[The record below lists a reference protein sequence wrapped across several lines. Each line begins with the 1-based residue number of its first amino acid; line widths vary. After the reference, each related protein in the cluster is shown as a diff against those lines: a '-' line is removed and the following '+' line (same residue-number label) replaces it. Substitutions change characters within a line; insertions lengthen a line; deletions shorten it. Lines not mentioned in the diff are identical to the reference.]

1 MSSNSPPSGGRP
13 RSQSFGQKLLRTF
26 GPGSP
31 DPCSGG
37 NGSSSPG
44 SRRSSVLRGTDNATA
59 GYKNNSSR
67 DEPESTSPSSRSGD
81 LLLQQP
87 QLLTP
92 RESMYSDDSSERRV
106 RIARVMSKQ
115 QQRISTH
122 IQLFSK
128 ITVAIAGTD
137 VVMTVTI
144 NRSDTIEELSKL
156 IEAEYAYLFFMQE
169 DDAAKNDSGSKD
181 LQQKANSK
189 RDPLVIGQ
197 MYDAGQLALKF
208 DDKVGD
214 VLGFTERVSVINA
227 FEGESVNRALN
238 VDGGN
243 ESYAAAFLEPTTV
256 GRNVSTSGELL
267 DNSRATAGSDASLL
281 RSGTDE
287 IRPLTQGS
295 DHTKASSA
303 QSQASLRTAKSSIGS
318 LDDRLQSC
326 LRNKLALRFFSEA
339 CAEEY
344 TIENLLFWLDV
355 EVFQSLPSGQRQMY
369 GQYIY
374 LTYVSCF
381 APLQVNIPA
390 EIRNDIQWPMDPH
403 HVAET
408 TFDEA
413 QEQVYAML
421 KNHSF
426 LRFEKSAKYKQYL
439 DARAQDHNSFMQ
451 SRIAGPFANHFQANI
466 ETARA
471 VIPMLEK
478 TAAHTEGLSSRK
490 AAKEGEKVATI
501 KFRESML
508 SRTVVQYF
516 PLANRIMD
524 GYFNETNRS
533 SWGNKQKRMHKEKK
547 LAKFFGER
555 PSVELI
561 QRQIAQA
568 SAGYLRTGTSS
579 GGAGG
584 AAGSRDSYGESE
596 IMLMMMAAGNK
607 ERAGNAQGGGG
618 GGGGGGAGDGP
629 EDSDVTGDDPTSQI
643 ARRRKKE
650 KLEEFFGDKLP
661 KQQRIVQQ
669 LMVSSVGGD
678 QFSVNDLEEAAARD
692 EDFDNDSDGDSGFNV
707 ETTNELDPEERR
719 MLQRRHKKI
728 ASMLGETLDE
738 KTIGKRVT
746 LAALQEKNTTVIGG
760 NTDLYDSIA
769 SSLSSPATVGSRKPS
784 DAGPNVGASGYR
796 RPSIIPAHMRGD
808 GPGATAGGEGS
819 SSTDG
824 LSRNRAVTRKSGGDD
839 EDEEE
844 ASSPTDGSGGAGDG
858 TGDDSRLAHKR
869 RLDKI
874 SSLMGQ
880 RIGVGEIIEARAHVN
895 PNIQPAVPSR
905 PLTLEEKKLFQK
917 KSTKLERMLGQL
929 PPVEAIMQGLP
940 GNARPEVERVRKS
953 LVGLQFLVKNAKD
966 VVEILDAVREISD
979 VKSDRD
985 SGSESPALTPVTV
998 GGAGDG
1004 SKESRQKKLNKL
1016 RKFFGD
1022 KISVEMVVETQLLAD
1037 LERSLQDVTQD
1048 EDELSILRAEVR
1060 SLRDEVRRRSDEFR
1074 LDGIIGDGGDDG
1086 NKEFFM
1092 DPDFLD
1098 DDAAGAGGGG
1108 GGGSGGERSRG
1119 HSTTTKDRENRRS
1132 RLSSY
1137 VTTSTSSSSRSTEL
1151 VPRSGGSSDE
1161 GSREQVDVAG
1171 GADSRTKSTLR
1182 AGSGQ

>member
-1 MSSNSPPSGGRP
+1 MASNGPPSGGRP
-13 RSQSFGQKLLRTF
+13 RSQSFGQKFLRSF
-26 GPGSP
+26 GPGST
-31 DPCSGG
+31 DPTSGG
-37 NGSSSPG
+37 TGGSSPG
-44 SRRSSVLRGTDNATA
+44 SRRSSQLRGMDTFLASH
-59 GYKNNSSR
+59 NSNSNSNR

-87 QLLTP
+87 QQQNQS
-92 RESMYSDDSSERRV
+92 RDSEYSDDSSERRV

-128 ITVAIAGTD
+128 LTVAVAGTD

-169 DDAAKNDSGSKD
+169 DDAAKSDSGSFKT
-181 LQQKANSK
+181 KSK

-214 VLGFTERVSVINA
+214 VLGFTDRVSVINA

-243 ESYAAAFLEPTTV
+243 ESYAAPVLEPATL
-256 GRNVSTSGELL
+256 GRNASTSGELL
-267 DNSRATAGSDASLL
+267 DDSRATAGSNASLL

-287 IRPLTQGS
+287 IRPLTQRS
-295 DHTKASSA
+295 DNTNASA
-303 QSQASLRTAKSSIGS
+303 QSQASLRTGKTSIGS

-355 EVFQSLPSGQRQMY
+355 EVFQSLPSSQRQMY

-439 DARAQDHNSFMQ
+439 EARAQDHNSFMQ
-451 SRIAGPFANHFQANI
+451 SRIAGPFANYFQANI

-561 QRQIAQA
+561 QQQIAQA
-568 SAGYLRTGTSS
+568 SAGYLRTGSS
-579 GGAGG
+579 TGGAGG
-584 AAGSRDSYGESE
+584 GAGSRDSYGESE

-618 GGGGGGAGDGP
+618 GGTAGNGP
-629 EDSDVTGDDPTSQI
+629 EDSDDTGDDPTSQN

-669 LMVSSVGGD
+669 LMVSSAGGD
-678 QFSVNDLEEAAARD
+678 QFSAGDPEETAARD
-692 EDFDNDSDGDSGFNV
+692 AEFDNDSDGDSGFNV

-746 LAALQEKNTTVIGG
+746 LAALQEKNTTVI
-760 NTDLYDSIA
+760 NASTDIYDSVA

-784 DAGPNVGASGYR
+784 DAGPTVGASGYR

-808 GPGATAGGEGS
+808 AIGLIAGEG
-819 SSTDG
+819 
-824 LSRNRAVTRKSGGDD
+824 
-839 EDEEE
+839 
-844 ASSPTDGSGGAGDG
+844 SSPTDGPSRSRTVTRKTGGDAEDDDEMSSPTDESGGAGDG

-880 RIGVGEIIEARAHVN
+880 RIGVGEIIEARATVN
-895 PNIQPAVPSR
+895 PNIQSAVPSR

-929 PPVEAIMQGLP
+929 PPVEAIMQSLP
-940 GNARPEVERVRKS
+940 GNVKPEVERVRKS

-985 SGSESPALTPVTV
+985 SGSESPALTPVSV

-1048 EDELSILRAEVR
+1048 ENELSLLRAEVR

-1086 NKEFFM
+1086 NTDFFM

-1098 DDAAGAGGGG
+1098 DDAGGGG
-1108 GGGSGGERSRG
+1108 GGGGGGRSRG
-1119 HSTTTKDRENRRS
+1119 QSTTSKDREHRRS
-1132 RLSSY
+1132 PLSY
-1137 VTTSTSSSSRSTEL
+1137 VATTTTSSSSRSTEL
-1151 VPRSGGSSDE
+1151 VPRSVGSSDE
-1161 GSREQVDVAG
+1161 GSREQVDVTG
-1171 GADSRTKSTLR
+1171 GADSRTKSTVR

>member
-1 MSSNSPPSGGRP
+1 MRSGH
-13 RSQSFGQKLLRTF
+13 
-26 GPGSP
+26 
-31 DPCSGG
+31 
-37 NGSSSPG
+37 G
-44 SRRSSVLRGTDNATA
+44 SR
-59 GYKNNSSR
+59 
-67 DEPESTSPSSRSGD
+67 E
-81 LLLQQP
+81 LLQQ
-87 QLLTP
+87 QQQQQQ
-92 RESMYSDDSSERRV
+92 RDSEYSDDSSERRV

-115 QQRISTH
+115 QQRISVH
-122 IQLFSK
+122 VQLFSK
-128 ITVAIAGTD
+128 ITVAVAGTD
-137 VVMTVTI
+137 VVLTVTI

-169 DDAAKNDSGSKD
+169 DEAAAAAAAAGKNDSGSSRD
-181 LQQKANSK
+181 VAAQQKQKSK

-197 MYDAGQLALKF
+197 MYDAGQLALKYE
-208 DDKVGD
+208 DRVGD
-214 VLGFTERVSVINA
+214 VLGFTDRVSVINA

-243 ESYAAAFLEPTTV
+243 EAYAAPLTEPGIF
-256 GRNVSTSGELL
+256 GRNASTSGDLLL
-267 DNSRATAGSDASLL
+267 DDSGSGSGGVSGSDASLL
-281 RSGTDE
+281 RSNTDE
-287 IRPLTQGS
+287 IRPLTQRS
-295 DHTKASSA
+295 DHTAASGGSA
-303 QSQASLRTAKSSIGS
+303 SGSASQASLRTAKTSVGS

-326 LRNKLALRFFSEA
+326 LRNKLALRYFSEA

-355 EVFQSLPSGQRQMY
+355 EVFQSLPSSQRQMY

-374 LTYVSCF
+374 LTYVSCS
-381 APLQVNIPA
+381 APLQINIPA
-390 EIRNDIQWPMDPH
+390 EIRNDIQWPLDPH

-408 TFDEA
+408 IFDEA

-426 LRFEKSAKYKQYL
+426 LRFEKGNKYKQYL
-439 DARAQDHNSFMQ
+439 EARSSDHNSFMQ
-451 SRIAGPFANHFQANI
+451 SRIAGPFANYFQANI

-478 TAAHTEGLSSRK
+478 SAAHTESLSNRK

-568 SAGYLRTGTSS
+568 SAGYLRTETSS

-584 AAGSRDSYGESE
+584 GGGGSRDSYDETD
-596 IMLMMMAAGNK
+596 IIALVAGR
-607 ERAGNAQGGGG
+607 ERARAAAHGGLGSGGGG
-618 GGGGGGAGDGP
+618 VNEDNEAEDGDA
-629 EDSDVTGDDPTSQI
+629 TGDDPTSQI

-661 KQQRIVQQ
+661 KHQRIVQQ
-669 LMVSSVGGD
+669 LMVSAGGD
-678 QFSVNDLEEAAARD
+678 EFSAGDPEESAARD
-692 EDFDNDSDGDSGFNV
+692 EELNTDSDSDTNFVV

-719 MLQRRHKKI
+719 MLQRRHKKL
-728 ASMLGETLDE
+728 ASVLGETPDE

-746 LAALQEKNTTVIGG
+746 LAALQEKMITVHGG
-760 NTDLYDSIA
+760 STDVYDSP
-769 SSLSSPATVGSRKPS
+769 SSSVSGSMTVGSRKPS
-784 DAGPNVGASGYR
+784 DAGAPPSGSGFR
-796 RPSIIPAHMRGD
+796 RPSIIPAHMRGGD
-808 GPGATAGGEGS
+808 MNESSGALTGSGGTPSSSDAASRSRAITRGGGGGGPAGGAHDEDATS
-819 SSTDG
+819 PSD
-824 LSRNRAVTRKSGGDD
+824 ADGGDD
-839 EDEEE
+839 
-844 ASSPTDGSGGAGDG
+844 SK
-858 TGDDSRLAHKR
+858 LAHKR

-874 SSLMGQ
+874 SSLMGH
-880 RIGVGEIIEARAHVN
+880 RIGVGEIIEARANVN
-895 PNIQPAVPSR
+895 PNLQPAVPSR

-929 PPVEAIMQGLP
+929 PPVEAIMQSLP
-940 GNARPEVERVRKS
+940 GNVKPEVERVRKS

-979 VKSDRD
+979 VKSDA
-985 SGSESPALTPVTV
+985 SGESTTPVIPSVV

-1022 KISVEMVVETQLLAD
+1022 KISVEMVVESQLLAD

-1048 EDELSILRAEVR
+1048 ENELSLLRAEVR

-1074 LDGIIGDGGDDG
+1074 LDGIIGDPGDDD
-1086 NKEFFM
+1086 NAEYFM
-1092 DPDFLD
+1092 NPDFLD
-1098 DDAAGAGGGG
+1098 DDGGVRNRGA
-1108 GGGSGGERSRG
+1108 STTSGERRG
-1119 HSTTTKDRENRRS
+1119 GRP
-1132 RLSSY
+1132 SY
-1137 VTTSTSSSSRSTEL
+1137 VAATKTSSSSRSSEL
-1151 VPRSGGSSDE
+1151 VPRSVGSSDNDSTE
-1161 GSREQVDVAG
+1161 KADAAGAGESRAKLLG
-1171 GADSRTKSTLR
+1171 
-1182 AGSGQ
+1182 AGSGN

>member
-1 MSSNSPPSGGRP
+1 MASNGSPSSGRP
-13 RSQSFGQKLLRTF
+13 RSQSFGQKFLRSF
-26 GPGSP
+26 GPGST
-31 DPCSGG
+31 DPNSGVTG
-37 NGSSSPG
+37 GSSPG
-44 SRRSSVLRGTDNATA
+44 SRRSSVLRGMDTFIASHNSS
-59 GYKNNSSR
+59 SSR

-87 QLLTP
+87 S
-92 RESMYSDDSSERRV
+92 RDSEYSDDSSERRV

-128 ITVAIAGTD
+128 LTVAVAGTD

-169 DDAAKNDSGSKD
+169 DDNAKSDSGSLKT
-181 LQQKANSK
+181 KSK

-214 VLGFTERVSVINA
+214 VLGFTDRVSVINA

-243 ESYAAAFLEPTTV
+243 ESYAAPVLETATL
-256 GRNVSTSGELL
+256 GRNASTSGELL
-267 DNSRATAGSDASLL
+267 DDSRATAGSNASLL

-287 IRPLTQGS
+287 IRPLTQRS
-295 DHTKASSA
+295 DNTNASA
-303 QSQASLRTAKSSIGS
+303 QSQASLRTGKTSIGS

-355 EVFQSLPSGQRQMY
+355 EVFQSLPSSQRHMY

-439 DARAQDHNSFMQ
+439 EARAQDHNSFMQ
-451 SRIAGPFANHFQANI
+451 SRIAGPFAYHFQANI

-561 QRQIAQA
+561 QQQIAQA
-568 SAGYLRTGTSS
+568 SAGYLRTGNST

-584 AAGSRDSYGESE
+584 GAGSRDSYGESE

-618 GGGGGGAGDGP
+618 GGSAAGDGP
-629 EDSDVTGDDPTSQI
+629 EDSDDTGDDPTSQN

-669 LMVSSVGGD
+669 LMVSSAGGD
-678 QFSVNDLEEAAARD
+678 QFSAGDPEETAVRDLE
-692 EDFDNDSDGDSGFNV
+692 FDNDSDGDSGFNV

-746 LAALQEKNTTVIGG
+746 LAALQEKNTTVIGAS
-760 NTDLYDSIA
+760 TDMYDSVA
-769 SSLSSPATVGSRKPS
+769 SSLSSPVTVGSRKPS
-784 DAGPNVGASGYR
+784 DAGAALGASGYR

-808 GPGATAGGEGS
+808 GTGLSGEGS

-824 LSRNRAVTRKSGGDD
+824 PSRSRTVTRKSGGDD
-839 EDEEE
+839 EDDEEMP
-844 ASSPTDGSGGAGDG
+844 SPTHESGGAGDG

-880 RIGVGEIIEARAHVN
+880 RIGVGEIIEARATVN
-895 PNIQPAVPSR
+895 PNIQSAVPSR

-929 PPVEAIMQGLP
+929 PPVEAIMQSLP
-940 GNARPEVERVRKS
+940 GNVKPEVERVRKS

-985 SGSESPALTPVTV
+985 SGSESPALTPVIV

-1048 EDELSILRAEVR
+1048 EHELSLLRAEVR

-1086 NKEFFM
+1086 NTDFFM

-1098 DDAAGAGGGG
+1098 DDAGGGG
-1108 GGGSGGERSRG
+1108 GGGGGRSRG
-1119 HSTTTKDRENRRS
+1119 QSTTTKDREHRRS
-1132 RLSSY
+1132 PLSY
-1137 VTTSTSSSSRSTEL
+1137 VATTTTSSSSRSTEL
-1151 VPRSGGSSDE
+1151 VPRSVGSSDE
-1161 GSREQVDVAG
+1161 GSREQVDVPG
-1171 GADSRTKSTLR
+1171 GADSRTKSTVR